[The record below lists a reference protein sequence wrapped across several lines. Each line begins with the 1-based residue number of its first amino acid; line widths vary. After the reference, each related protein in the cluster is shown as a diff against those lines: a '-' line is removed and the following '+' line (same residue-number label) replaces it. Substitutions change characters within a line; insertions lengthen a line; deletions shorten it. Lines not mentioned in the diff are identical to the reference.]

1 MRARSGFAATT
12 GGPRGGRSF
21 SERFSAVVAAEE
33 LSLISYERSEREM
46 YVGGIVGVLLIV
58 LLVILILRL
67 A

>member
-1 MRARSGFAATT
+1 LAF
-12 GGPRGGRSF
+12 
-21 SERFSAVVAAEE
+21 VAAEE
-33 LSLISYERSEREM
+33 LSLISYGRSEREM

>member
-1 MRARSGFAATT
+1 VLRLERPVERHGHSDTT
-12 GGPRGGRSF
+12 LRRLG
-21 SERFSAVVAAEE
+21 RFSAVVAAEE

>member
-1 MRARSGFAATT
+1 LTTARFLA
-12 GGPRGGRSF
+12 RG
-21 SERFSAVVAAEE
+21 AAEE
-33 LSLISYERSEREM
+33 LALISYGKEWRDM

>member
-1 MRARSGFAATT
+1 VERLADVLSLSRPG
-12 GGPRGGRSF
+12 
-21 SERFSAVVAAEE
+21 RFSAVVTAEE
-33 LSLISYERSEREM
+33 LSLISYERGEREM

>member
-1 MRARSGFAATT
+1 
-12 GGPRGGRSF
+12 
-21 SERFSAVVAAEE
+21 VAAEE
-33 LSLISYERSEREM
+33 LAPISYERSEREM